1 MLAGSLKQLV
11 VLECRSL
18 SRVWDPSRKASAQG
32 FLVPQG
38 QLSSYPWCSAS
49 QMCCLASLTLS
60 KDQHMAT
67 VTAHPRLLP
76 GVQSLLRLRVFSV
89 TKPSSLSSRFP
100 AQSQAADCSK
110 SSAPTSFLS
119 CYTLSPLWNCTT
131 VLWPVAVTWQP
142 MVWFYPWKFS
152 LKSSPSRFPHDIL
165 ADTGKGA
172 EMGSLVSF
180 LFFVPGPLQFAWFFY

>member
-1 MLAGSLKQLV
+1 
-11 VLECRSL
+11 
-18 SRVWDPSRKASAQG
+18 
-32 FLVPQG
+32 
-38 QLSSYPWCSAS
+38 
-49 QMCCLASLTLS
+49 MCCLVSLPLS